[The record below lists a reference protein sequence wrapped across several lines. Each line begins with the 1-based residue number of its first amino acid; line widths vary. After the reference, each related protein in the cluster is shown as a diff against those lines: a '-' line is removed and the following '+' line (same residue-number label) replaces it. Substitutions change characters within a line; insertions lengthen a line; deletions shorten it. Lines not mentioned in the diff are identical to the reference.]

1 MRGVVA
7 AGFFDGVH
15 LGHRG
20 ILVGADCA
28 LTFRNHPI
36 AVLRPDLAPP
46 LLMSY
51 EEREAAIR
59 SCGVKEVVALD
70 FTPALAATSAEE
82 FARKWLADAATVRCG
97 GNWRFGAGGRGDA
110 NLLRAMGVHVE
121 VAPYSMFGGSRI
133 SSTRIREAIAEGDMP
148 FAAGMLGRPW
158 TVTGEVFPGKGL
170 GRGLGFP
177 TLNIRP
183 DAALQRPPRGVY
195 EVEMCSRRAVANW
208 GVAPTMGGDA
218 WREGVL
224 EVHFDGAPPSDAP
237 APGGR
242 AKVTILRFIRP
253 ERRFDSVDELKAA
266 MAADC
271 AAVFGIMTNCEV
283 LEKGKTH

>member
-15 LGHRG
+15 LGHRS
-20 ILVGADCA
+20 ILAGADCA
-28 LTFRNHPI
+28 LTFRNHPLE
-36 AVLRPDLAPP
+36 VLRPGLAPP

-51 EEREAAIR
+51 EEREEAIR
-59 SCGVKEVVALD
+59 ACGVGEVVALD
-70 FTPALAATSAEE
+70 FSAELAGMSAE
-82 FARKWLADAATVRCG
+82 DFARKWLSGADAVRCG

-110 NLLRAMGVHVE
+110 NLLRDMGLRVE
-121 VAPYSMFGGSRI
+121 VASYSMFGGSRI
-133 SSTRIREAIAEGDMP
+133 SSTRIREAVAEGDMAL
-148 FAAGMLGRPW
+148 AAGMLGRPW
-158 TVTGEVFPGKGL
+158 AVTGEVFSGKGL
-170 GRGLGFP
+170 GRTLGFP

-208 GVAPTMGGDA
+208 GVAPTMGCDA
-218 WREGVL
+218 WREDVL
-224 EVHFDGAPPSDAP
+224 ELHFDGAPPEETP
-237 APGGR
+237 VPGGR
-242 AKVTILRFIRP
+242 AKVSILRFIRP

-271 AAVFGIMTNCEV
+271 AAVFGN
-283 LEKGKTH
+283 GS